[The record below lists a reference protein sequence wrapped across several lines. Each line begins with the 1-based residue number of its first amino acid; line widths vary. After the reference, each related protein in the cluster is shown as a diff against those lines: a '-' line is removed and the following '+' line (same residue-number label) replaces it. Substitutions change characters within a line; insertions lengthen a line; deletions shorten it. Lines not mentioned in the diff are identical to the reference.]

1 MEVLYTNN
9 FDGCADYSAF
19 YDNGFDAGPLLYRE
33 DAAASGFFHMHQ
45 NPLWAEEKPQ
55 IILFSDFLNW
65 YEPVDYKATL
75 DWLFYNK
82 EISIGKKLGFPA
94 AHTSFQVAETKIK
107 TTYLTR
113 MNETTFCHDVIVIAS
128 LLAHYGSHTIP
139 VTEWYRFRTI
149 RSVQNDLMGELE
161 VSIYRPADNMKGWSL
176 TDCLAPDF
184 RYSDLEEGATELLRT
199 YYDKALRYPCH
210 VDTRELAYNMGYTVK
225 DAFLS
230 ENSRFRARVLFEDSD
245 IRVFN
250 PDKGIMETRIFKEKT
265 ILVDP
270 AANRGKNYDFTE
282 DSIAHECNHIFWH
295 QPCQKMQSVHR
306 QRMECAGLSCDLE
319 TILHEEGERE
329 ELRTI
334 ERQARAMTPR
344 VRMPA
349 AQTAIL
355 TQQYQQANDQRYY
368 NHGMAVEKTISQVA
382 AFFGTSKETTRNRQK
397 ELGNTAVNGV
407 LVHCNG
413 GYLPRH
419 SWSGELR
426 YNESYSI
433 ESDVLNALRAN
444 DPVLNVLLSHEL
456 FVYVDGFVCLN
467 HPDYITFGKR
477 GRSLTPGALKDVGR
491 CCLKFTIHHEHEDNE
506 FTYGVL
512 NNIDKRGMASA
523 ELSQTA
529 IDEVLQRAATRYDLP
544 LKIREEFLFTIKKNM
559 EIVGLTEGQLQ
570 EMSMIEENRFHKILR
585 GAVKG
590 VTVGEV
596 VAIGLSLGMT
606 PEEIIDLVDKSP
618 AKWENCLYHEI
629 IKVFIHE
636 YYRET
641 VHTFNLALIACNQ
654 PPLVD
659 ESLTFKRRPR
669 KAKAASAEP
678 ALCAVCS

>member
-1 MEVLYTNN
+1 MEVIYRNN
-9 FDGCADYSAF
+9 FDGCACYNTFLD
-19 YDNGFDAGPLLYRE
+19 DGFDSGPLFYRE
-33 DAAASGFFHMHQ
+33 DAETGFYHMYQ
-45 NPLWAEEKPQ
+45 NPMWKTEKPQ

-75 DWLFYNK
+75 EWLLLTK
-82 EISIGKKLGFPA
+82 EVGVGKPLGFSQTDVRYLVNEITP
-94 AHTSFQVAETKIK
+94 HR
-107 TTYLTR
+107 TYLTR
-113 MNETTFCHDVIVIAS
+113 IDETTFCQDEIMIAKITA
-128 LLAHYGSHTIP
+128 LCGHYAIP
-139 VTEWYRFRTI
+139 VNEWYRFRTI
-149 RSVQNDLMGELE
+149 RSVFNDLCGEMN

-176 TDCLAPDF
+176 TDCLAPEF
-184 RYSDLEEGATELLRT
+184 RYPGLEEGAAELLRK
-199 YYDKALRYPCH
+199 YYDKALRYPCR
-210 VDTRELAYNMGYTVK
+210 VDAHELAYNMGYTVEG
-225 DAFLS
+225 AFLS
-230 ENSRFRARVLFEDSD
+230 ESSRFRARVLFEESN

-250 PDKGIMETRIFKEKT
+250 PDKGIMETRTFKEKT

-270 AANRGKNYDFTE
+270 AANHGKNYDFTE
-282 DSIAHECNHIFWH
+282 DSIIHECNHIFWH
-295 QPCQKMQSVHR
+295 QPFQKMQSIHR
-306 QRMECAGLSCDLE
+306 QHMELAGLSCDLE

-349 AQTAIL
+349 AQTAML
-355 TQQYQQANDQRYY
+355 TQQYQQTNDQRYC
-368 NHGMAVEKTISQVA
+368 NHGRAVEKTISQVA
-382 AFFGTSKETTRNRQK
+382 MFFGTSKDATRNRQK
-397 ELGNTAVNGV
+397 EIGNTEVNGV
-407 LVHCNG
+407 LIFCNG
-413 GYLPRH
+413 SYLPRH
-419 SWSGELR
+419 SWSAELR

-444 DPVLNVLLSHEL
+444 NPVLNVILSHEL

-467 HPDYITFGKR
+467 HPDYVTFGKR
-477 GRSLTPGALKDVGR
+477 GRNLTTGALKDVSR

-523 ELSQTA
+523 ELSQSA

-544 LKIREEFLFTIKKNM
+544 LKIREDFLFTIKKNM

-570 EMSMIEENRFHKILR
+570 EMSIIEENRFHKILR
-585 GAVKG
+585 GTVKG

-659 ESLTFKRRPR
+659 ESLAFKRKTR
-669 KAKAASAEP
+669 KAKAAAAEP